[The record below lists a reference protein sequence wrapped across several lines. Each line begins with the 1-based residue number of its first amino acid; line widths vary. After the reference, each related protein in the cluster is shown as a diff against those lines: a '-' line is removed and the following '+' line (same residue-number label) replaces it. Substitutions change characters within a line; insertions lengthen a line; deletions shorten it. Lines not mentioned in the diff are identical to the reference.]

1 MEESVLSKTI
11 VKDLKVLAKTNFL
24 SLYNADYINKGGK
37 EKTWTIATRKSKE
50 ALEEQFFQ
58 GKEDKMDA
66 VVILAYHKEEKK
78 LVAIKQFRVP
88 LNNYVYELPAG
99 LIDNNDDIIS
109 TVERELKEETGLDVI
124 EILKNTVKGQLF
136 LSPGMTDESVTSVFC
151 TCGGTISKAYMEEDE
166 DIEPILLSQKEAQE
180 LLIKDVK
187 FDIKCYIY
195 LQEFSKS
202 GK

>member
-1 MEESVLSKTI
+1 MYMSKINKLTT
-11 VKDLKVLAKTNFL
+11 LAETKFL
-24 SLYNADYINKGGK
+24 NLYNAEYSNKGGNVKNWIIASRK
-37 EKTWTIATRKSKE
+37 EKENLEGVYLNNKE
-50 ALEEQFFQ
+50 LQ
-58 GKEDKMDA
+58 DDA
-66 VVILAYHKEEKK
+66 VLIVPFHKEEEKI
-78 LVAIKQFRVP
+78 VVIRQFRVP
-88 LNNYVYELPAG
+88 INSYIYEMPAG
-99 LIDNNDDIIS
+99 LIDKGESPQTAI
-109 TVERELKEETGLDVI
+109 TRELKEETGLDVI

-195 LQEFSKS
+195 LQEFAKS
-202 GK
+202 GNEMFK

>member
-1 MEESVLSKTI
+1 MSKINKLTT
-11 VKDLKVLAKTNFL
+11 LAETKFL
-24 SLYNADYINKGGK
+24 NIYNAEYSNKGGNVKNWIIASRK
-37 EKTWTIATRKSKE
+37 EKENLEGVYLNNKE
-50 ALEEQFFQ
+50 LQ
-58 GKEDKMDA
+58 DDA
-66 VVILAYHKEEKK
+66 VLIVPFHKEEEKI
-78 LVAIKQFRVP
+78 VVIRQFRVP
-88 LNNYVYELPAG
+88 INSYIYEMPAG
-99 LIDNNDDIIS
+99 LIDKGESPQTAI
-109 TVERELKEETGLDVI
+109 TRELKEETGLDVI

-195 LQEFSKS
+195 LQEFAKS
-202 GK
+202 GNEMFK

>member
-1 MEESVLSKTI
+1 MSKINKLTT
-11 VKDLKVLAKTNFL
+11 LAETKFL
-24 SLYNADYINKGGK
+24 NLYNAEYSNKGGNVKNWIIASRK
-37 EKTWTIATRKSKE
+37 EKENLEGVYLNNKE
-50 ALEEQFFQ
+50 LQ
-58 GKEDKMDA
+58 DDA
-66 VVILAYHKEEKK
+66 VLIVPFHKEEEKI
-78 LVAIKQFRVP
+78 VVIRQFRVP
-88 LNNYVYELPAG
+88 INSYIYEMPAG
-99 LIDNNDDIIS
+99 LIDKGESPQTAI
-109 TVERELKEETGLDVI
+109 TRELKEETGLDVI

-195 LQEFSKS
+195 LLEFAKS
-202 GK
+202 GNEMFK

>member
-1 MEESVLSKTI
+1 MSKINKLTT
-11 VKDLKVLAKTNFL
+11 LAETKFL
-24 SLYNADYINKGGK
+24 NLYNAEYSNKGGNIKNWIIASRK
-37 EKTWTIATRKSKE
+37 EKENLEGVYLNNKE
-50 ALEEQFFQ
+50 LQ
-58 GKEDKMDA
+58 DDA
-66 VVILAYHKEEKK
+66 VLIVPFHKEEEKI
-78 LVAIKQFRVP
+78 VVIRQFRVP
-88 LNNYVYELPAG
+88 INSYIYEMPAG
-99 LIDNNDDIIS
+99 LIDKGESPQTTI
-109 TVERELKEETGLDVI
+109 TRELKEETGLDVI

-195 LQEFSKS
+195 LQEFAKS
-202 GK
+202 GNEMFK